1 MEDIRKLYK
10 NSQKEFAPYQPY
22 LEHNRNYKSYI
33 PATNSLL
40 SNIVWEVYQV
50 DDFDDSKSLALP
62 DLCADIMAFYTEER
76 AYCYIM
82 SASITMQQMKK
93 LDFFSRV
100 KSIFG
105 IRMRTGMLG
114 NIFRCDIKDVGNT
127 QIALADAF
135 WNGKEFEEKLAFA
148 DQFSDRWKIISDYLE
163 KQFLLKKDENNIVLY
178 IVDRIIS
185 GQGQVSVCELEEQT
199 GYSGRYLRKI
209 MKDNLGISI
218 KQLCEVTQFQW
229 MCNCYKKNKGEI
241 LLSDLALQAGYYDQ
255 SHMNRCC
262 RKLTGKLPKNV
273 IQMYA

>member
-105 IRMRTGMLG
+105 IRMRTGY
-114 NIFRCDIKDVGNT
+114 
-127 QIALADAF
+127 A
-135 WNGKEFEEKLAFA
+135 
-148 DQFSDRWKIISDYLE
+148 WK
-163 KQFLLKKDENNIVLY
+163 Y
-178 IVDRIIS
+178 IP
-185 GQGQVSVCELEEQT
+185 
-199 GYSGRYLRKI
+199 
-209 MKDNLGISI
+209 M
-218 KQLCEVTQFQW
+218 
-229 MCNCYKKNKGEI
+229 
-241 LLSDLALQAGYYDQ
+241 
-255 SHMNRCC
+255 
-262 RKLTGKLPKNV
+262 
-273 IQMYA
+273 